1 MGIMRRLL
9 AALTMGALI
18 IGVLAGPVS
27 ASQGRP
33 VPFQMH
39 VVGLDRPLDMSPGF
53 PFVGST
59 FDGRCSVPST
69 WVTTIDSTGTAAH
82 LGHVSVT
89 QSHCTWFDVLG
100 TAATENPFVDGQMV
114 ITAANGDELWVHYS
128 GYFLFA
134 AASEAV
140 GVSDIHYETM
150 TIVGGTGRFEGAS
163 GSLTGRARD
172 DFPTGPNAASYA
184 GTIVYDPSVQASH

>member
-1 MGIMRRLL
+1 MRRLL
-9 AALTMGALI
+9 AVLAMSAVMV
-18 IGVLAGPVS
+18 GVLAAP
-27 ASQGRP
+27 AAATQGQA
-33 VPFQMH
+33 VPFSMH

-82 LGHVSVT
+82 LGLVSVT

-100 TAATENPFVDGQMV
+100 TATTENPFVDGRMV
-114 ITAANGDELWVHYS
+114 ITAANGDQLWVHYS

-134 AASEAV
+134 ATSEAV

-172 DFPTGPNAASYA
+172 DFPAGPNAASFA
-184 GTIVYDPSVQASH
+184 GTIVYDPSVQAKG